1 MFALE
6 LIGTNTIAVR
16 QRLTMYPTASVLA
29 VLAILLL
36 VAGLGAVSVTSG
48 SWSHSGAR
56 ISPAAVVG
64 ATPVVSAS
72 LSISPGQVQKGQS
85 ISVTTTASGG
95 TPPYTYSYTGLP
107 GGCSGQNQ
115 ASFSCN
121 PSSTG
126 SFSVQVTVTD
136 MHGNQSTPSNSVSVD
151 VTSSSNGNGN
161 GNGNGGGNNSS
172 GGLSSLFSGFSGI
185 LSLLLIFGIVGFI
198 TWILL
203 IVGVWIIAITLVR
216 RLPKRGAAGSS
227 SAFTKCAACSTP
239 IPVGTKFCSECGVST
254 VPKVT

>member
-1 MFALE
+1 M
-6 LIGTNTIAVR
+6 
-16 QRLTMYPTASVLA
+16 LA
-29 VLAILLL
+29 VLLLGSG
-36 VAGLGAVSVTSG
+36 AAAPNGAVAP
-48 SWSHSGAR
+48 WSHTTPRWTLDGG
-56 ISPAAVVG
+56 PATSAIP
-64 ATPVVSAS
+64 ASNPVSAS
-72 LSISPGQVQKGQS
+72 LSISPSQVQKGQS

-95 TPPYTYSYTGLP
+95 TPPYTSYSYTGLP

-136 MHGNQSTPSNSVSVD
+136 MHGNQSTPGNTVSVD
-151 VTSSSNGNGN
+151 ITSSSNGN

-203 IVGVWIIAITLVR
+203 LVGVWIIAITLVR
-216 RLPKRGAAGSS
+216 RLPKRGVAGAV
-227 SAFTKCAACSTP
+227 SAFTKCPACSTP
-239 IPVGTKFCSECGVST
+239 IPVGTKFCSECGTST
-254 VPKVT
+254 APKVT